1 MEEISVRY
9 ERKKAEIHE
18 RYLPKTQRIIDVL
31 ESCVTPEQIQV
42 CMKWEDGVLWQW
54 ERFEMEKTT
63 SSDET
68 LAVIHEMRNLRE
80 MVTTVWNRILEKRQ
94 E

>member
-18 RYLPKTQRIIDVL
+18 RYLPKTQRITDVL
-31 ESCVTPEQIQV
+31 ESCVTHEQLLV

-54 ERFEMEKTT
+54 ERFEMEKAK
-63 SSDET
+63 SPDET

-80 MVTTVWNRILEKRQ
+80 MVTTVLNRIFEKRQ